1 MKQTPVNV
9 GLCCLGVLALALVA
23 SGAPTRTA
31 ADFSV
36 STDAK
41 VVVLTIQ
48 IKDIVA
54 PGLEQFELFG
64 DGWLQ
69 RRGDQTGGQR
79 AANSR
84 GIMVDRA
91 ELQSALGDLVDYDV
105 VNADLARIHE
115 ELEPSYGVLPDGRR
129 FHTGV
134 SEPGTGCVVTV
145 NFESVGKEGKR
156 AGSRTVSFALEPYT
170 SHRYKRPDI
179 RALEGIARFGEK
191 LSDWLQRLR
200 SAEKPT

>member
-1 MKQTPVNV
+1 MKHAPVAI
-9 GLCCLGVLALALVA
+9 GFCCTGILALVLVA
-23 SGAPTRTA
+23 SSAPDPSA
-31 ADFSV
+31 SAFSV
-36 STDAK
+36 SGDPK

-69 RRGDQTGGQR
+69 RRGSQSGGAR
-79 AANSR
+79 AANSS
-84 GIMVDRA
+84 GIKLDRA
-91 ELQSALGDLVDYDV
+91 ELVGALGDLVDYDV
-105 VNADLARIHE
+105 ASADLARIHE
-115 ELEPSYGVLPDGRR
+115 ELEPSYGILPDGRR

-145 NFESVGKEGKR
+145 NFESVTVDGKR
-156 AGSRTVSFALEPYT
+156 WGSRAVSFALEPYT

-200 SAEKPT
+200 SAEKPA